1 LYAQYVAWAQGVIG
15 RYGDFRYWRKGG
27 GAASEEVVA
36 IGLEAAV
43 LGGLFVFLFSL
54 FSSPITLFI
63 GDGGDWLYYVDLFR
77 ALGGALAA
85 GDVVQVYAV
94 LAGQGFLLG
103 PWELLELV
111 KLGLADGLGLGGQG
125 E

>member
-1 LYAQYVAWAQGVIG
+1 LYAQYVARAQGVIG
-15 RYGDFRYWRKGG
+15 GDGDFRYWRKGG
-27 GAASEEVVA
+27 GAAGEEVVA
-36 IGLEAAV
+36 EGLEAAV
-43 LGGLFVFLFSL
+43 FGCLFVFLFSL
-54 FSSPITLFI
+54 LASPVSFFI
-63 GDGGDWLYYVDLFR
+63 GNGGDWLNYVDLFR

-85 GDVVQVYAV
+85 GDIVQVYAV